1 MHKFTVT
8 YQQEGLFTV
17 AYDLTGTCE
26 IQLAEPDVGIMS
38 AYLEDVCFT
47 VITVTIDDLEVVPAD
62 AKKLIAMFAAEVAK
76 DGKFYDWLVDQVTDS
91 LGERYYDDR

>member
-47 VITVTIDDLEVVPAD
+47 GITVTIDDLEVVPAD

-76 DGKFYDWLVDQVTDS
+76 DGKFYEWLVDQVTDS
-91 LGERYYDDR
+91 LNERYDDDR